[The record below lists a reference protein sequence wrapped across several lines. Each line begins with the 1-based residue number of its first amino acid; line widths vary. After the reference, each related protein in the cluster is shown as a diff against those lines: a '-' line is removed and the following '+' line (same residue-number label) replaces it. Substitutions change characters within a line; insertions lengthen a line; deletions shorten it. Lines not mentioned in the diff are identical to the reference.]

1 MNPFEYWQDLN
12 DQVENQKAY
21 ELGLEDGLEKV
32 RSEEV
37 QSFYDMGVSDA
48 YGGSDED
55 EEDE

>member
-37 QSFYDMGVSDA
+37 QAYYDMGVADA

-55 EEDE
+55 EENE